1 MTTAVSFRNVVFFYE
16 YYPVLVDISFETK
29 ENDFVGIIGP
39 NGGGK
44 TTLLKLVAGLLNPS
58 SGSITVFGEKPSKS
72 SKIIGYVPQFLNID
86 KHFPITAEQVVGM
99 GLNSSSKL
107 FKRSIPGDREAVQ
120 GAMKTVSIE
129 NIAKKY
135 FGDLSL
141 GQRQRC
147 LIARALVSEPKLL
160 LLDEPTASVDSA
172 VEKDI
177 YEIFHSLNEKMT
189 ILLVSHDLGF
199 VSSYVKNV
207 FCINRT
213 LACHNLN
220 DISVDKIVRDT
231 YHSNVRMISH
241 ECGL

>member
-1 MTTAVSFRNVVFFYE
+1 MTPSVSFKNVVFFYD

-58 SGSITVFGEKPSKS
+58 SGSVSVFGEKPSKS
-72 SKIIGYVPQFLNID
+72 NEIIGYVPQFLNID

-107 FKRSIPGDREAVQ
+107 FKHGVPGDKEAVQ
-120 GAMKTVSIE
+120 KAMKTVSIE

-213 LACHNLN
+213 LACHKLN

>member
-1 MTTAVSFRNVVFFYE
+1 MLPAVSFRNVVFFYD

-44 TTLLKLVAGLLNPS
+44 TTLLKLVAGLLKPS
-58 SGSITVFGEKPSKS
+58 SGSVSVFGEKPSKS
-72 SKIIGYVPQFLNID
+72 NETIGYVPQFLNID
-86 KHFPITAEQVVGM
+86 KQFPITAEQVVGM

-107 FKRSIPGDREAVQ
+107 FKRGVQGDREAVQ
-120 GAMKTVSIE
+120 EAMKTVSIE

-177 YEIFHSLNEKMT
+177 YEIFHTLNEKMT

-220 DISVDKIVRDT
+220 DICVDKIVRDT

>member
-1 MTTAVSFRNVVFFYE
+1 MFPAVSFRNVVFFYE
-16 YYPVLVDISFETK
+16 YYPVLVDINFEIN

-44 TTLLKLVAGLLNPS
+44 TTLLKLVAGLLHQS
-58 SGSITVFGEKPSKS
+58 SGKITVFGEPPSKS
-72 SKIIGYVPQFLNID
+72 GKIIGYVPQFLNID

-99 GLNSSSKL
+99 GLNSSSNL
-107 FKRSIPGDREAVQ
+107 FRRKNPDDRDAVQ
-120 GAMKTVSIE
+120 KAMETVSIE
-129 NIAKKY
+129 SIAKKY

-177 YEIFHSLNEKMT
+177 YDIFHYLNEKMT

-213 LACHNLN
+213 IACHNVN
-220 DISVDKIVRDT
+220 DISIDKIVRDT
-231 YHSNVRMISH
+231 YHSNVRLITH
-241 ECGL
+241 NCGL